1 MPTLVITL
9 KTLEP
14 LLATSFK
21 GDPNSDVSYE
31 YIPGSMLR
39 GALIGRYLRWYR
51 QHELDLDNDEVQ
63 RLFFSDQDT
72 RYLNAYIVGNS
83 IRMLPIPRSW
93 RKEKGESQTE
103 SALQV
108 CDFSI
113 EGDEDDLV
121 SPKGFT
127 DGEFWYRKGSSVYS
141 HRPERRVNV
150 HNQRDRTKGRSS
162 KKENTPDTEGAVFR
176 YEALDAGQ
184 TFQAAILCTEPDVE
198 TFQKLLKD
206 SDIKLGGS
214 RSAGYGHAKLTVEE
228 IADWQESNVSVSDR
242 AGEEGTT
249 LTLLSHT
256 LLCNEWGQPTADP
269 NLLTEAINHTLGT
282 EVLTAVSHIFSSSTL
297 IGGFNR
303 KWGLPLPQ
311 VPALAAGTVLVFEDE
326 TLTTEQ
332 IEQLELNGIG
342 DRRNEGFGRVAVNI
356 HPNRV
361 FSLNKLESVTTPEMP
376 TIETVD
382 AINIADKMAERL
394 LRQKLERQ
402 LKQELQKSKLKRSSD
417 GSMAISNSQLSRL
430 GTAARTGL
438 KEMCLG
444 TISDLL
450 DSLAP
455 YAKDQFKSVRL
466 KRNNESLYEQLKTWI
481 EQPTSWMGSASELTV
496 SIGANVT
503 RTIDAETALTDDL
516 AKEYTLRLIAA
527 VAKQAY
533 KESNSPDAIITE
545 ARP

>member
-31 YIPGSMLR
+31 YIPGSMIR
-39 GALIGRYLRWYR
+39 GALISRYLRWHR
-51 QHELDLDNDEVQ
+51 QHELDLGNDEVQ

-72 RYLNAYIVGNS
+72 RYLNAYIVGNG
-83 IRMLPIPRSW
+83 IRMLPVPQSW
-93 RKEKGESQTE
+93 RREKGASQTE
-103 SALQV
+103 SVLRV

-127 DGEFWYRKGSSVYS
+127 DGEFWYRKGSSVYG
-141 HRPERRVNV
+141 HRPERRVNI

-162 KKENTPDTEGAVFR
+162 KKENNPDTEGAVFR
-176 YEALDAGQ
+176 YEALGAGQ
-184 TFQAAILCTEPDVE
+184 TFQSAILCTAQDGETLQILLENPDV
-198 TFQKLLKD
+198 
-206 SDIKLGGS
+206 KLGGS
-214 RSAGYGHAKLTVEE
+214 RSAGYGHAKLTMEE
-228 IADWQESNVSVSDR
+228 IADWQESNIAARGR
-242 AGEEGTT
+242 AEEEGTT

-256 LLCNEWGQPTADP
+256 LLRDEWGQPTADP
-269 NLLTEAINHTLGT
+269 NLLTEAINYTLGT
-282 EVLTAVSHIFSSSTL
+282 EGLTAVSHIFSSSTL

-326 TLTTEQ
+326 TLTTAQ
-332 IEQLELNGIG
+332 IEQLELEGIG

-356 HPNRV
+356 HSNRV
-361 FSLNKLESVTTPEMP
+361 FDLNKLESAKTTEIP
-376 TIETVD
+376 TIEATD
-382 AINIADKMAERL
+382 AINIANKMAERL

-402 LKQELQKSKLKRSSD
+402 LKQALQKSKLKRSSD
-417 GSMAISNSQLSRL
+417 GSTTISNSQLSRL

-438 KEMCLG
+438 KEMRLDAV
-444 TISDLL
+444 SDLL
-450 DSLAP
+450 NSLAP
-455 YAKDQFKSVRL
+455 YAKDQFKSARL
-466 KRNNESLYEQLKTWI
+466 KRNNESLYEQLETWI
-481 EQPTSWMGSASELTV
+481 EQPTIWMGSPSELTV

-503 RTIDAETALTDDL
+503 RTIDAETAPTDDL

-527 VAKQAY
+527 VAKQTY
-533 KESNSPDAIITE
+533 KESNSPGAITTE
-545 ARP
+545 ARS

>member
-1 MPTLVITL
+1 MPTLIITL
-9 KTLEP
+9 ETLEP

-31 YIPGSMLR
+31 YIPGSVLR
-39 GALIGRYLRWYR
+39 GALIGRYLRWHR

-63 RLFFSDQDT
+63 RLFFSDRDT

-83 IRMLPIPRSW
+83 VRMLPVPQSW
-93 RKEKGESQTE
+93 RKEKGASQAE
-103 SALQV
+103 SALRV
-108 CDFSI
+108 CDFSM

-141 HRPERRVNV
+141 HRPGRRVNI

-162 KKENTPDTEGAVFR
+162 KKENSPDTEGAVFR

-184 TFQAAILCTEPDVE
+184 TFQAAILCTDQDVR
-198 TFQKLLKD
+198 TFQTLLENR
-206 SDIKLGGS
+206 DIKIGGS
-214 RSAGYGHAKLTVEE
+214 RSAGYGHVKLTVEE
-228 IADWQESNVSVSDR
+228 IANWRENNVAVSDR
-242 AGEEGTT
+242 AEEEGTT
-249 LTLLSHT
+249 LTLLSHA
-256 LLCNEWGQPTADP
+256 LLCDEWGQPTADS
-269 NLLTEAINHTLGT
+269 NLLTKAINHTLGT
-282 EVLTAVSHIFSSSTL
+282 EVLTAASHVFSSTTL

-326 TLTTEQ
+326 TLTTAQ
-332 IEQLELNGIG
+332 IEQLELEGIG
-342 DRRNEGFGRVAVNI
+342 ERRNEGFGRVAVNI

-361 FSLNKLESVTTPEMP
+361 FNLNKLESAKATEIP
-376 TIETVD
+376 TIETAD
-382 AINIADKMAERL
+382 AISIANKMAERL

-438 KEMCLG
+438 KEMSLG

-481 EQPTSWMGSASELTV
+481 EQPTSWMGSAIELTV